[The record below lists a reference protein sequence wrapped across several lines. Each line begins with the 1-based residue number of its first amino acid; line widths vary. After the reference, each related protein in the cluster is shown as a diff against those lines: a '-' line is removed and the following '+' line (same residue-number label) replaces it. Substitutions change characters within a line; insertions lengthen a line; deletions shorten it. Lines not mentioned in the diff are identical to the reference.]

1 MRTASRFP
9 ASTRKNSSWPVCL
22 LLSCA
27 VLAGPHRLP
36 AQRPCSNDEV
46 VKMVQAHLNTT
57 IIVTQIQNSPGN
69 YCLNADSLIKLQSLG
84 VPDEVISAMQARMQA
99 QPRQGTSGRS
109 SAGSVK
115 SDGGGES
122 ETGQF
127 AVRDW
132 KAADRNVD
140 EGYEWAATSF
150 IPVNDRG
157 HKGTAEVVA
166 TCPRTPEP
174 RRQLL
179 YRIYYTSQDGPV
191 GFVHQS
197 QGQTIEPTCTVA
209 PVPIAGVEVTA
220 GGCQYVPVDHPNYVP
235 LEISIDSRY
244 ASLAS
249 ESPHGNELI
258 VDFEGSENGVGGSLG
273 EAVGAHD
280 IAVRLPLTNGDTPV
294 IDIRP
299 QAPGFDHFLDIC
311 DFSPKDLGRRPVVAA
326 NPPAS
331 PGLAGDSPP
340 PFPAAGANSPPDNSS
355 QWIVLDSNAAEGLL
369 MTRTY
374 PVYPPIAKAAG
385 VSGTVVL
392 KATISKTGAVE
403 NVAPVSGPPMLIQA
417 AVNTVK
423 SWRYRPYLVNNAP
436 VEVETTVNVVFTL
449 GAAAH

>member
-1 MRTASRFP
+1 MQTGSRYP
-9 ASTRKNSSWPVCL
+9 ASTRENRSWSACL
-22 LLSCA
+22 FLSCA

-36 AQRPCSNDEV
+36 AQHPCSNDEV
-46 VKMVQAHLNTT
+46 VKMVQAHLSTT

-69 YCLNADSLIKLQSLG
+69 YCLNADSLIKLQHLG
-84 VPDEVISAMQARMQA
+84 VPDEVISAMQQA
-99 QPRQGTSGRS
+99 QPRQGTSGRPAAGGVR
-109 SAGSVK
+109 SAPGE
-115 SDGGGES
+115 ES
-122 ETGQF
+122 ESGQF
-127 AVRDW
+127 ASSAW

-140 EGYEWAATSF
+140 EGYEWAATSI

-166 TCPRTPEP
+166 TCPRNPGQ

-191 GFVHQS
+191 GFIHQS
-197 QGQTIEPTCTVA
+197 QGQTIEPTCTIA
-209 PVPIAGVEVTA
+209 PVPVAGVEVTA

-249 ESPHGNELI
+249 ESPHGNELLI
-258 VDFEGSENGVGGSLG
+258 DFEGSENGVGGSLG
-273 EAVGAHD
+273 EAVGARD

-294 IDIRP
+294 IDVRP
-299 QAPGFDHFLDIC
+299 QAPGFDHFVDIC
-311 DFSPKDLGRRPVVAA
+311 DFSPKDLGRPPVVAA
-326 NPPAS
+326 
-331 PGLAGDSPP
+331 SPP
-340 PFPAAGANSPPDNSS
+340 QSQGLDPGFPPPLPAVGGNARSDDTSKRV
-355 QWIVLDSNAAEGLL
+355 VLDSDAAQNLL
-369 MTRTY
+369 LTKTY

-403 NVAPVSGPPMLIQA
+403 NVTPVSGPPMLIQA
-417 AVNTVK
+417 AVIAVK
-423 SWRYRPYLVNNAP
+423 SRRYQPYLVNNEP

-449 GAAAH
+449 GAGAH